1 MPDDTAEPLP
11 NDTDQPDDTAAPITR
26 FAGDFAFLG
35 SPQKTEKI
43 VR

>member
-1 MPDDTAEPLP
+1 MSGSSGGFNAEDIRLCY
-11 NDTDQPDDTAAPITR
+11 R
-26 FAGDFAFLG
+26 YLG

>member
-1 MPDDTAEPLP
+1 MRMQFKSAATTLVLCLVFQAQAETL
-11 NDTDQPDDTAAPITR
+11 
-26 FAGDFAFLG
+26 LG